1 VTAAKPK
8 ERLVID
14 ALGRPRTVVL
24 LGGTS
29 EIALAIARAWRDARP
44 NLVLAARP
52 GRHRDTAVA
61 ELRTEGFEV
70 DTVDFEALHT
80 STHPQLIDEIAESRD
95 IDVAVVAF
103 GVLGDQEE
111 AWTDHR
117 SAVHLATVDYTAAV
131 SVGVCLAAVIRR
143 QGHGT
148 IVALSSV
155 AGERIR
161 RANFVYGSAKAG
173 MDGFYLGL
181 GEALREYGGHVLVVR
196 PGFVRTA
203 MSAGRSEPPL
213 AVDADDVAR
222 AVVAG
227 VADRSELIWVPRRL
241 RPVMSGLRHLPRPIF
256 RRIPG

>member
-1 VTAAKPK
+1 VTAPNSK
-8 ERLVID
+8 ERPVIN
-14 ALGRPRTVVL
+14 ALGRPQTVLL

-29 EIALAIARAWRDARP
+29 EIALAIPRAWRDARP
-44 NLVLAARP
+44 ALILAARP
-52 GRHRDTAVA
+52 SDRRDATAA
-61 ELRTEGFEV
+61 ALRAEGFEV
-70 DTVDFEALHT
+70 DTVDFEALHP
-80 STHPQLIDEIAESRD
+80 STHPQLIDEIARARD

-103 GVLGDQEE
+103 GILGDQEE
-111 AWTDHR
+111 AWTDHTA
-117 SAVHLATVDYTAAV
+117 AVHLATVDYTAAV

-161 RANFVYGSAKAG
+161 RSNFVYGSAKAG
-173 MDGFYLGL
+173 MDGFFLGL

-213 AVDADDVAR
+213 AVDAEEVAR

-227 VADRSELIWVPRRL
+227 VADGAELIWVPGRL
-241 RPVMSGLRHLPRPIF
+241 RPVMSGLRHLPRSVF
-256 RRIPG
+256 RRLPL